1 MTGTPTR
8 AVLRCLTLAAL
19 AFTGCVNDDL
29 TFYEFELRGT
39 VSVGGGLP
47 DTGALHL
54 ELHHAESGAGRFTY
68 PLGEFAAFPELGE
81 PGAELRVTARAPV
94 DEGEGLV
101 VYAWLDVDGD
111 GILCAPG
118 VTDEPAG
125 LVEVDLF
132 PAHALS
138 FTLTLTATC
147 SGPEALYP

>member
-1 MTGTPTR
+1 MVEHAAVDAGVPGR
-8 AVLRCLTLAAL
+8 ALPVPAA
-19 AFTGCVNDDL
+19 ADPRAG
-29 TFYEFELRGT
+29 RGR
-39 VSVGGGLP
+39 
-47 DTGALHL
+47 GAVA
-54 ELHHAESGAGRFTY
+54 HHAESGAGRFTH

>member
-47 DTGALHL
+47 DSGALHL
-54 ELHHAESGAGRFTY
+54 ELHHAESGAGRFTH

-118 VTDEPAG
+118 VTDEPAD